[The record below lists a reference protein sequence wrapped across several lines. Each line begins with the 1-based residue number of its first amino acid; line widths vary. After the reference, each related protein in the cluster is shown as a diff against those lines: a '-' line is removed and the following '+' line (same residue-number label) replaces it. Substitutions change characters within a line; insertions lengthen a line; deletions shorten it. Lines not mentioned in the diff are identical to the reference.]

1 MSFSGITVKHRSQ
14 EVEALKSFL
23 IYSLI
28 GSLALHI
35 GVLASGIGNLLV
47 RTPEEE
53 YAPIELAI
61 IDPPTEEPE
70 KPPEVIPEEAKP
82 PQPRQIIT
90 RNEIPVSPAKTEIV
104 QESQPQIAPQPP
116 VVAAKQPLVT
126 PPEPKVE
133 SVEKPPVQ
141 PQPVQQQLQPQPTT
155 TTTEKP
161 EPTNVPRQE
170 AVAKLESLL
179 TSESSPSTIAVAPTN
194 QGNEKLRESLS
205 GLRDSR
211 ATQSSNT
218 NTVDSNAVPRQTT
231 ATSTNNTRVPRSPI
245 AAAPTAPQIPNPG
258 SNSSGSGDGRAACTQ
273 CRTNYPEFAKR
284 RGIEGRVEVA
294 VDTDAKGNV
303 TNVRIVNSSGNSRL
317 DEETVRQAR
326 NWKLKPSEGGRQGV
340 SIATDYAIQG
350 SQRHRQVQERKKQQ
364 EAQAQQRSRQ
374 TAAPSSSNPPAPT
387 TSEPRVRARREPTPA
402 VNPAP
407 TSSPTTTTPV
417 RQPRQPVQN
426 TATGSSSGTRTTP
439 TPSQGNVRDSLRSV
453 QRQRTSTTSAPAKP
467 AAKPAPAPRPA
478 AKPAPAANTNR
489 RPRPTANTPPPANT
503 PSPSQNNLRDSLRRS
518 RQSAP
523 SQPAATPETAGQE

>member
-70 KPPEVIPEEAKP
+70 KPPEVIPEEITP

-90 RNEIPVSPAKTEIV
+90 RSEIPVNPARTEIV
-104 QESQPQIAPQPP
+104 REPQPQIAPQPP
-116 VVAAKQPLVT
+116 VVAPQQPVVT
-126 PPEPKVE
+126 PPVPKVE
-133 SVEKPPVQ
+133 SVPTPPVPQQ
-141 PQPVQQQLQPQPTT
+141 PQQPTVAAEQPQPTS
-155 TTTEKP
+155 
-161 EPTNVPRQE
+161 VPRQE

-231 ATSTNNTRVPRSPI
+231 ATSTNSTRVPRSPI
-245 AAAPTAPQIPNPG
+245 AAAPTAPQTPNPG

-273 CRTNYPEFAKR
+273 CRTSYPEFAKR

-326 NWKLKPSEGGRQGV
+326 NWRLKPSEGGRQGV

-387 TSEPRVRARREPTPA
+387 TSEPRVRARRETTPA
-402 VNPAP
+402 MNPAP
-407 TSSPTTTTPV
+407 ASSPTTTTPV
-417 RQPRQPVQN
+417 RQPRQPAQN

-439 TPSQGNVRDSLRSV
+439 TPNQGNVRDSLRSV
-453 QRQRTSTTSAPAKP
+453 QRQRTSPTSAPPKP
-467 AAKPAPAPRPA
+467 VAKPAPA
-478 AKPAPAANTNR
+478 PAPAANTNR

-523 SQPAATPETAGQE
+523 SQPAATPEAAGQE